1 MSGLLKAFRLAQFI
15 TQGTR
20 AAGVNDRTSQGRV
33 CMKDRGGG
41 MWRAK
46 EEAAEESPKWGCA

>member
-1 MSGLLKAFRLAQFI
+1 MSGLLKAFSLAQFI

-20 AAGVNDRTSQGRV
+20 AAGVNDSTSQGRV

-46 EEAAEESPKWGCA
+46 EEAAEDAMFR